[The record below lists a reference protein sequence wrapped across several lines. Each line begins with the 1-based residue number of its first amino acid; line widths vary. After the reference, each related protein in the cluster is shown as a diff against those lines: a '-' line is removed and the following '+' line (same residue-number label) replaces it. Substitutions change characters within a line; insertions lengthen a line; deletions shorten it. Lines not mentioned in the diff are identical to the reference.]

1 MKLIPILC
9 LLSCL
14 GLSQPAMAQIKLN
27 KLKKSKNELLK
38 SKKSKPT
45 ATPSKA
51 TRSQSSKD
59 KSSSSTQ
66 YKPTDKEYEGPAK
79 NEYRTLQNRLQL
91 AAKYIQKL
99 ETATSDYQRADAQN
113 SAQRYLDKSEGDL
126 AKVAQLDPKLNLK
139 AERKAFQDYST
150 ALASASDQAE
160 SASTAK
166 ANDSKRVFQANQFV
180 DSMLDLLR
188 YNKGGRLG
196 EYYTYADLQ
205 EMAADQSIK
214 GNTVFIFRKNME
226 ELSGLLESANLNS
239 WFSTLRQDVNNY
251 QAAKQFEEAEKL
263 LAFLEPTV
271 NFLADASSN
280 FSRLKQDADYL
291 LSSYRKKSQERAA
304 AVSTGTFH
312 HAHLNQILLSP
323 AAIAVGQEKANQ
335 FKMEFKDNEP
345 IRAILYL
352 DRPLK
357 DLTGNYGYVPINLFI
372 DDPDM
377 KNGCVLQYDYSW
389 FTYLDELEKG
399 YLLVDI
405 IPNWD
410 DFRPRYKAI
419 GPESFA
425 RCFAGL
431 SPGEHEV
438 TIKLGLTSGSGWGKT
453 FETTFTLEVTEVGLA
468 AYARL
473 QKDLEEARQWTE
485 KHDPKPM
492 ADAPTEQGLLKSL
505 ESQINGAKATKAIIK
520 DRDWTYVR
528 NRQTADTMGKK
539 VAAEVFFTGADGH
552 CYAQRVYAYY
562 KALSYNQFE
571 DRVEAQLVN
580 RPYRVDCQ

>member
-14 GLSQPAMAQIKLN
+14 GFAQPASAQIKLN

-38 SKKSKPT
+38 ARKTKPT
-45 ATPSKA
+45 ATPRKA
-51 TRSQSSKD
+51 ASSGSSDD
-59 KSSSSTQ
+59 KTKSTAK
-66 YKPTDKEYEGPAK
+66 YKPTEKEYQGPAK

-99 ETATSDYQRADAQN
+99 ETATSDYQRSDAQN
-113 SAQRYLDKSEGDL
+113 SAQRYLDKSEADL
-126 AKVAQLDPKLNLK
+126 AKVAQLDPNLNLK
-139 AERKAFQDYST
+139 MEQKAFEDYT
-150 ALASASDQAE
+150 AALAGASHQAASASK
-160 SASTAK
+160 SK
-166 ANDSKRVFQANQFV
+166 ANDSQRVFQANQFV
-180 DSMLDLLR
+180 ASMLDLLK
-188 YNKGGRLG
+188 YNKDGIKELA
-196 EYYTYADLQ
+196 YTYAELQ
-205 EMAADQSIK
+205 EMAEDQSIK

-226 ELSGLLESANLNS
+226 ELSSLLKSANLNS
-239 WFSTLRQDVNNY
+239 WFSALRQDVNNY
-251 QAAKQFEEAEKL
+251 QAAKQFEEAEEV
-263 LAFLEPTV
+263 LAYLEPNV
-271 NFLADASSN
+271 NFLAEASSN

-291 LSSYRKKSQERAA
+291 IQSYRKKGQERAA
-304 AVSTGTFH
+304 AVSTGAFH
-312 HAHLNQILLSP
+312 LAHLNQILLSP
-323 AAIAVGQEKANQ
+323 EAIPAGQEKVSQ
-335 FKMEFKDNEP
+335 FKTEFKDSEP
-345 IRAILYL
+345 IRAVLYL

-377 KNGCVLQYDYSW
+377 TNGCVLQYNYSW

-453 FETTFTLEVTEVGLA
+453 FETTFTLAVTEAGLA

-473 QKDLEEARQWTE
+473 QKELEEARQWTE
-485 KHDPKPM
+485 KHQAKAM
-492 ADAPTEQGLLKSL
+492 THAPTEQGLLKSL
-505 ESQINGAKATKAIIK
+505 ESQISGAKATKAIIK

-528 NRQTADTMGKK
+528 DRQTADTMGKK
-539 VAAEVFFTGADGH
+539 VAAEVFYTGSDGQ

-562 KALSYNQFE
+562 KALSHNQFE
-571 DRVEAQLVN
+571 ERVEAQLVN
-580 RPYRVDCQ
+580 RPYRVDCR

>member
-14 GLSQPAMAQIKLN
+14 GFSQPAMAQIKLN

-51 TRSQSSKD
+51 TSPKSSKD
-59 KSSSSTQ
+59 KAGSTPQ
-66 YKPTDKEYEGPAK
+66 YEPAEKAYEGPAK

-113 SAQRYLDKSEGDL
+113 SAQRYLDKSEADL
-126 AKVAQLDPKLNLK
+126 AKVTQLDPKLNIK
-139 AERKAFQDYST
+139 AERKAFQDYAA
-150 ALASASDQAE
+150 ALAAASDQAA
-160 SASTAK
+160 SASSAK

-180 DSMLDLLR
+180 DSMLDLLKF
-188 YNKGGRLG
+188 NKGGKLG
-196 EYYTYADLQ
+196 QYYTYADLQ

-239 WFSTLRQDVNNY
+239 WFSSLRQDVNNY
-251 QAAKQFEEAEKL
+251 QAAKQFEEAEAL

-291 LSSYRKKSQERAA
+291 LTSYRKKSQERAA
-304 AVSTGTFH
+304 AVSTGAFH
-312 HAHLNQILLSP
+312 LAHLNQILLSP
-323 AAIAVGQEKANQ
+323 KAIAVGQEKASQ
-335 FKMEFKDNEP
+335 FKTEFKDSEP

-431 SPGEHEV
+431 SPGAHEV

-453 FETTFTLEVTEVGLA
+453 FETTFTLEVTEAGLA

-473 QKDLEEARQWTE
+473 QNDLEEARQWTE
-485 KHDPKPM
+485 KHDAKPM
-492 ADAPTEQGLLKSL
+492 ADVPTEQGLLKSL
-505 ESQINGAKATKAIIK
+505 ESQVSGAKATKAIIT

-528 NRQTADTMGKK
+528 DRQTADTVGKK
-539 VAAEVFFTGADGH
+539 VAAEVFYTGPDGQ

-562 KALSYNQFE
+562 KALSHNQFE

-580 RPYRVDCQ
+580 RPYRVDCR